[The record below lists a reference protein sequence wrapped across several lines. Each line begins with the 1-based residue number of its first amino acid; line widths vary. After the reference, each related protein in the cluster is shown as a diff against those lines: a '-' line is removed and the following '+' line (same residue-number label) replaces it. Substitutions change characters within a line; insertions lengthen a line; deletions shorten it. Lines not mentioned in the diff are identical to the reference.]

1 MQRAVKH
8 KQFRNFNICVS
19 MIKMTEIN
27 ISVGYKYNTI
37 AFLLQYLSD
46 VSYEQ
51 NKQNGA
57 YFYSQNTQYDNE

>member
-19 MIKMTEIN
+19 MIRMTEIH
-27 ISVGYKYNTI
+27 ISVCYKYNTI
-37 AFLLQYLSD
+37 VFLLQYLSD

-57 YFYSQNTQYDNE
+57 YFYFQNTLYDNE